1 MLALKRV
8 CVLVCVGLT
17 LVLVVHQAWARESP
31 RDVIRAYRI
40 WKLTDLLELSDEQM
54 PVFFS
59 KLQRIEDRDTELR
72 EEEREAVRS
81 IADLLERDDAGEGD
95 LREALNRYEEIQRK
109 RMEEMASLRQEAISG
124 LSMKQKCQ
132 YVVFDQRF
140 KTELRSMIERVRG
153 MEGRGMWEEGGEME
167 EGGFGTPEGF
177 GDRQGSGPRSGQ
189 HGGGGHGRR

>member
-1 MLALKRV
+1 LKRV

>member
-1 MLALKRV
+1 VLALKRV